1 MAKTVS
7 IPPPGFEG
15 LTPDEKVQ
23 YVQDLWDYVVADA
36 SKVPVPDWHRHILN
50 ERLAEYHAAPHEG
63 RPWPQIRDQL
73 LRELAERKRGRN

>member
-1 MAKTVS
+1 MAKAVS
-7 IPPPGFEG
+7 IPPPGFED

-36 SKVPVPDWHRHILN
+36 SQVPVPDWHRRILD

-63 RPWPQIRDQL
+63 KTWPQVRDQL
-73 LRELAERKRGRN
+73 LRDLARRKPGRD

>member
-1 MAKTVS
+1 MAKMVS
-7 IPPPGFEG
+7 IPPVGFED

-36 SKVPVPDWHRHILN
+36 STVPVPDWHHRILD

-63 RPWPQIRDQL
+63 RAWPQVRDQL
-73 LRELAERKRGRN
+73 LRDLAERKRGRD

>member
-7 IPPPGFEG
+7 IPPPGFEE

-36 SKVPVPDWHRHILN
+36 SKVPVPDWHRRILD
-50 ERLAEYHAAPHEG
+50 ERLAEYHAALHEG
-63 RPWPQIRDQL
+63 TPWPQVRDQL
-73 LRELAERKRGRN
+73 LRELAERKRRD